1 MCLHN
6 ALTNLGTSVGT
17 AVPEPLTS
25 QAEVEFAAGIQF
37 IHDSDLEAALTQAGI
52 TGDTAQAINEENSQS
67 RIAGLRAALAALAAL
82 AIAALF
88 STGSLPTRQGQS
100 GTDAKVPT
108 GSA

>member
-1 MCLHN
+1 M
-6 ALTNLGTSVGT
+6 
-17 AVPEPLTS
+17 
-25 QAEVEFAAGIQF
+25 
-37 IHDSDLEAALTQAGI
+37 
-52 TGDTAQAINEENSQS
+52 EENSQS

-100 GTDAKVPT
+100 GADAKVPA